1 MKRNPLTLLVAF
13 ILIVIFGLLL
23 FIYQVRK
30 SEAAVV
36 TRFGKIDRVKTE
48 PGPGLRWPW
57 PIEDVY
63 KLDQRIQ
70 NFEGKYEQFKLP
82 DQNIIL
88 LSVYVGYR
96 IEDPKAFFP
105 KFAKGS
111 IPEAEKVLEDLVR
124 SAKNEVAGQHPFSD
138 FVATDERQMKFTQI
152 ENEILQKV
160 RKQVTELN
168 YGLDMKFIQIRK
180 IGLPDSVTQNVF
192 DRMTSERQYYI
203 SKVQSQGEEAAKKI
217 KSEADSKAAILLAD
231 ADAQAF
237 KIRGEGEAQMMKSL
251 AVLQE
256 NPALATFNMQIS
268 ALQQLLREKSTLVL
282 DASSSPLQ
290 WLQMQQAGK
299 SAPTNAASPAEA
311 GSLTN
316 KDPK

>member
-105 KFAKGS
+105 KFA
-111 IPEAEKVLEDLVR
+111 
-124 SAKNEVAGQHPFSD
+124 
-138 FVATDERQMKFTQI
+138 
-152 ENEILQKV
+152 
-160 RKQVTELN
+160 
-168 YGLDMKFIQIRK
+168 
-180 IGLPDSVTQNVF
+180 
-192 DRMTSERQYYI
+192 
-203 SKVQSQGEEAAKKI
+203 
-217 KSEADSKAAILLAD
+217 
-231 ADAQAF
+231 
-237 KIRGEGEAQMMKSL
+237 RG
-251 AVLQE
+251 
-256 NPALATFNMQIS
+256 
-268 ALQQLLREKSTLVL
+268 
-282 DASSSPLQ
+282 
-290 WLQMQQAGK
+290 
-299 SAPTNAASPAEA
+299 
-311 GSLTN
+311 
-316 KDPK
+316 